1 MILQKFYNDK
11 KLADSSRNTYNAAV
25 RIYESLNEKTL
36 DELIN
41 EADYEEE
48 KGIRWKK
55 RSLKTYLINFRN
67 YVYSNYSENTARRY
81 FSCIKTIYLHFE
93 IEIHKLPSFN
103 SNQIRKTYQMDYDDL
118 LTKEELQDAY
128 YEANNLFKC
137 IILFGISTGA
147 SKIDMLNLTVRDWIC
162 ANEKYITSFNSEDI
176 LPSLLE
182 LKNKET
188 IPCFRGSRQKT
199 KKKYTTFCSPEAAE
213 HINQYLIG
221 REATLREEYNTKLK
235 LDDPLFDVTPEHVSY
250 TFTKIN
256 RKLNL
261 GKVGEWGKF
270 RCHMLRK
277 FHASRLRNCPD
288 VVWTID
294 EIDTLQGRSL
304 DNTHEAYFKNSR
316 EKLYE
321 KYVES
326 VDGLMLFKSIH
337 TVDEEEYNKV
347 KSENDFYKKEIV
359 KNEQKM
365 EEQQRLINEI
375 KKNQEALEAM
385 LKT

>member
-1 MILQKFYNDK
+1 MLLQKFYEDK
-11 KLADSSRNTYNAAV
+11 KLADSSRNLYNAAV
-25 RIYESLNEKTL
+25 KIYESLTGKTL
-36 DELIN
+36 DELIH
-41 EADYEEE
+41 EADDEEE
-48 KGIRWKK
+48 KGIRWK
-55 RSLKTYLINFRN
+55 RRTLKTYLITFRN
-67 YVYSNYSENTARRY
+67 YVYSNYSENTAKRY

-103 SNQIRKTYQMDYDDL
+103 SNQIRKTYQMDFDDL
-118 LTKEELQDAY
+118 LTKEELIDAY
-128 YEANNLFKC
+128 YEATNLFKC
-137 IILFGISTGA
+137 LILFGISTGF
-147 SKIDMLNLTVRDWIC
+147 SKVDMLNLTVRDWIG
-162 ANEKYITSFNSEDI
+162 ANENYITISNPDDI
-176 LPSLLE
+176 ISCLLE

-188 IPCFRGSRQKT
+188 IPCFRGNRKKT
-199 KKKYTTFCSPEAAE
+199 KRKYTTFCSPEAAE

-221 REATLREEYNTKLK
+221 RDVTLREEHDTQLQM
-235 LDDPLFDVTPEHVSY
+235 DDPLFDVTPEHVSY

-261 GKVGEWGKF
+261 GKVGECGKF

-277 FHASRLRNCPD
+277 FHASRLRNCPE

-294 EIDTLQGRSL
+294 EIDTLQGRSM
-304 DNTHEAYFKNSR
+304 DMTHEAYFKNSR

-326 VDGLMLFKSIH
+326 VDELMLFKSIH
-337 TVDEEEYNKV
+337 AVDEEEYNKV
-347 KSENDFYKKEIV
+347 KSENDFYKNEIV

-365 EEQQRLINEI
+365 EEQKNVIAEI
-375 KKNQEALEAM
+375 KKKQEELEAM